1 MDRFIGLDTHL
12 SSCTLAIVG
21 PSGKRLRSEVI
32 ETSAGELA
40 RAVRRV
46 RGTRHLCLEEGT
58 MSDWLHEVLSPHVHE
73 LVVIGPQKKKRGPK
87 SDRLDAFDLANKLR
101 LGDIEHSVFKGHGP
115 FKRLRELSRVYQMV
129 NDDVVRVK
137 NRLKSMY
144 RSRGIAT
151 GGKEVFRSAHRQ
163 DWLKKLPP
171 QLQAAA
177 QTLHTECELLESLK
191 KEAQK
196 ELIEES
202 HRHAISR
209 VLETVPGM
217 GEVRVAQA
225 MAIVVTPQ
233 RFRTKRQ
240 FWSYSGLGIVMR
252 SSSDY
257 VQEDGRWVRAPVMV
271 TRGLSPR
278 SNHDLK
284 RIFKGAATTVGTVL
298 PRSPLGQSYA
308 AQLANGTKPNLAKLT
323 LARKIAAIFLAM
335 WKKKEEYDP
344 ERYR

>member
-1 MDRFIGLDTHL
+1 MDRFIGLDAHL
-12 SSCTLAIVG
+12 SSCTLAVVG

-32 ETSAGELA
+32 ETSAGALA

-46 RGTRHLCLEEGT
+46 RGTRHLCFEEGT
-58 MSDWLHEVLSPHVHE
+58 MSEWLHEVLSPHVHE
-73 LVVIGPQKKKRGPK
+73 LVVVGLQKKKRGPK
-87 SDRLDAFDLANKLR
+87 NDRIDAFDLANKLR
-101 LGDIEHSVFKGHGP
+101 LGDIEQSIFKGYGP
-115 FKRLRELSRVYQMV
+115 FKRLRELSRVYQKV

-137 NRLKSMY
+137 NRLKSLY

-151 GGKEVFRSAHRQ
+151 SGKDIYRSAQRQ
-163 DWLKKLPP
+163 DWLKKLP
-171 QLQAAA
+171 QELLSAARL
-177 QTLHTECELLESLK
+177 LHTEQELLESLK

-202 HRHAISR
+202 HRHTISR
-209 VLETVPGM
+209 ILETVPGI
-217 GEVRVAQA
+217 GAVRVAQA
-225 MAIVVTPQ
+225 MAIVVTPY

-257 VQEDGRWVRAPVMV
+257 VQEGGRWIRAPVMV
-271 TRGLSPR
+271 TRGLNLR

-284 RIFKGAATTVGTVL
+284 RIFKGAATTVSSQL
-298 PRSPLGQSYA
+298 PHSPLGQSYTT
-308 AQLANGTKPNLAKLT
+308 QLANGTKPNLAKLT
-323 LARKIAAIFLAM
+323 LARKIAAIFLSI